1 VTLGYVAWITVCL
14 VWGTTYLAIR
24 VALDTVPVLL
34 VAGLRWMA
42 AGVLLSGIVL
52 ASGRRLP
59 PPRLWGSLLLLGVL
73 MNVVGN
79 GFVVW
84 AEQHVA
90 SGLAAV
96 IIATVPFWSV
106 GFEAVLPRGESASRG
121 AVAGLAVGFLG
132 IVVLVWPEL
141 VAGGGSGRAFVGG
154 VIALQIACAGWAL
167 GTSYTKRHPLG
178 ADPVASAAM
187 QMTFSGIMLL
197 GLATANGEWAR
208 LHFTTRTLSAMTYL
222 TVVGSLV
229 AYPAY
234 LYAIKH
240 LPLSTVS
247 LYAYINPLIAVVLG
261 AALLGEPFSL
271 RIAIAAAL
279 VLIGMAI
286 VGRARRTTAPATGA
300 RRYGEGTRGPD
311 RFATATA
318 SSTNATSPMPKSP

>member
-24 VALDTVPVLL
+24 VALETVPVLL

-42 AGVLLSGIVL
+42 AGALLSAVVL
-52 ASGRRLP
+52 AAGRRLP
-59 PPRLWGSLLLLGVL
+59 APRVWGSLVLLAVL

-84 AEQHVA
+84 AEQYVA

-106 GFEAVLPRGESASRG
+106 GFEAVLPRGEGVTRG
-121 AVAGLAVGFLG
+121 AVAGLTVGFLG

-141 VAGGGSGRAFVGG
+141 VAGGGSGRDFIGG

-167 GTSYTKRHPLG
+167 GTSYTKRHRLA
-178 ADPVASAAM
+178 ADPMASAAL
-187 QMTFSGIMLL
+187 QMTFSGFILL
-197 GLATANGEWAR
+197 GLATANGEWAA
-208 LHFTTRTLSAMTYL
+208 LHFTTRTFWAMTYL
-222 TVVGSLV
+222 TVIGSLV

-234 LYAIKH
+234 LYAVKH

-261 AALLGEPFSL
+261 AVLLGEPFSL
-271 RIAIAAAL
+271 RIAVAAAL
-279 VLIGMAI
+279 VLLGMAI
-286 VGRARRTTAPATGA
+286 VGRARRVDEPATTGTRYEDGVGGPEFTTAS
-300 RRYGEGTRGPD
+300 
-311 RFATATA
+311 A
-318 SSTNATSPMPKSP
+318 SSTSPTSPMPKSP